1 MTRTLWL
8 ILALGLASAAALT
21 ALPACGSDGTT
32 PKCSELTLYA
42 ADAATDAD
50 LAARAKAAENNC
62 VTLPGEPGDAGS
74 GTD

>member
-32 PKCSELTLYA
+32 PKCSKLPLYDVNDASPSDIQARLQA
-42 ADAATDAD
+42 AQ
-50 LAARAKAAENNC
+50 ENC
-62 VTLPGEPGDAGS
+62 VTGPGDAGS